1 MINIKNLSLKQ
12 GNFELKGL
20 SADIKNEYCVVIGPP
35 GAGKTT
41 LLELLCGLRK
51 ADSGSIILDG
61 ADITLLEPGKRGIG
75 YMPQD
80 YALFPHLSVRKN
92 ISFGLD
98 LQRRVAGDIE
108 KKVKELSL
116 LLEIENLLER
126 APKTLSGGE
135 AQRVAMARALAIA
148 PKLLLLDEPICA
160 LDEKTRAKLL
170 RILKTIQKQTGI
182 PFLHVC
188 HFYDE
193 MEELGEKVLILW
205 NGELVQQGGLKEIRK
220 NPAGAQVREFLRKGE
235 PAC

>member
-12 GNFELKGL
+12 GNFELKSL

-51 ADSGSIILDG
+51 ADSGTVVLNG
-61 ADITLLEPGKRGIG
+61 EDITFLEPGKRGIG

-98 LQRRVAGDIE
+98 LQRRGAGDIE

-193 MEELGEKVLILW
+193 MEALGEKVLILW

-235 PAC
+235 IAC